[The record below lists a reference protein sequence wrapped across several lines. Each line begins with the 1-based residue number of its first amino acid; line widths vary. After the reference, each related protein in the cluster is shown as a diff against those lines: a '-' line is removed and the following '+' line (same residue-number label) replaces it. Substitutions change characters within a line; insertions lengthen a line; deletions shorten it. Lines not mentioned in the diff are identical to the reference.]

1 LSKTVYVHCQNNKSF
16 LAVSGHVLELIM
28 CPLPIMFPAWW
39 LATACLPS
47 PSYHAAA
54 IHRLHVG
61 SVMRKTLSR
70 LLPEWSL
77 PHFYF
82 NPIWSGCTVPTVMVC
97 QS

>member
-1 LSKTVYVHCQNNKSF
+1 LSKTVHVHCQNNKSF

-28 CPLPIMFPAWW
+28 CPLPIMFHAWW

-47 PSYHAAA
+47 PSSHAAAAA

-61 SVMRKTLSR
+61 SVMRKTPSR

-82 NPIWSGCTVPTVMVC
+82 NPIW
-97 QS
+97 